1 MYGFELEVCGVMIPK
16 QRPVHFGI
24 CVFMAVLFL
33 YSIAVQYNDPDALLW
48 MLIYSVGLVLTIL
61 HLYEKA
67 SPALLLVASLLG
79 ICGVTYLTLSIQ
91 DVELDNL
98 FSSWNMRG
106 RGVVQVGEAIGLLIQ
121 SLWLAYLA
129 VANRKTPGASVY

>member
-1 MYGFELEVCGVMIPK
+1 MIIPK

-67 SPALLLVASLLG
+67 SPALLLASLLG

-98 FSSWNMRG
+98 FSSWNMRD
-106 RGVVQVGEAIGLLIQ
+106 RGVVQVGEAIGVLIQ
-121 SLWLAYLA
+121 SLWLAYLV
-129 VANRKTPGASVY
+129 VANRKTPRTSVYDSR

>member
-1 MYGFELEVCGVMIPK
+1 MIIPK

-79 ICGVTYLTLSIQ
+79 ICGATYLTVSTQ

-98 FSSWNMRG
+98 FSSWNMRD

-121 SLWLAYLA
+121 SLWLAYLV
-129 VANRKTPGASVY
+129 VANRKTS

>member
-1 MYGFELEVCGVMIPK
+1 MIPK

-98 FSSWNMRG
+98 FSSWNIRD

-121 SLWLAYLA
+121 SLWLAYLV
-129 VANRKTPGASVY
+129 VANRKTPRTSVYDSR

>member
-1 MYGFELEVCGVMIPK
+1 MIPK

-24 CVFMAVLFL
+24 CVFTAVLFL

-98 FSSWNMRG
+98 FSSWNMRD

-121 SLWLAYLA
+121 SLWLAYLV
-129 VANRKTPGASVY
+129 VANRKTPRTSEYDSR

>member
-1 MYGFELEVCGVMIPK
+1 MIIPK

-98 FSSWNMRG
+98 FSSWNIRD

-121 SLWLAYLA
+121 SLWLAYLV
-129 VANRKTPGASVY
+129 VANRKTPRTSVYDSR

>member
-1 MYGFELEVCGVMIPK
+1 MIIPK

-98 FSSWNMRG
+98 FSSWNMRD

-121 SLWLAYLA
+121 SLWLAYLV
-129 VANRKTPGASVY
+129 VANKKTPRTSVYDSR

>member
-1 MYGFELEVCGVMIPK
+1 MIIPK

-91 DVELDNL
+91 DV
-98 FSSWNMRG
+98 
-106 RGVVQVGEAIGLLIQ
+106 
-121 SLWLAYLA
+121 
-129 VANRKTPGASVY
+129 

>member
-1 MYGFELEVCGVMIPK
+1 MIIPK

-67 SPALLLVASLLG
+67 SPALLLVASLSG

-91 DVELDNL
+91 DVEMDNL
-98 FSSWNMRG
+98 FSSWNMRD

-121 SLWLAYLA
+121 SLWLAYLV
-129 VANRKTPGASVY
+129 VANRKTSRTSEYDSR